1 MRGWCGA
8 GEALACLTEVSTP
21 VLLELVSSAH
31 LTPLLRRS
39 KVCGDFVAPFFLP
52 AAIRLWFIYFV
63 KMTAFVDTCVQTV
76 AGSADAVQ
84 RNARSRPRAA
94 KLLRALEGK
103 RRILITT
110 HMHPDPDALA
120 SSLALCVLLGAK
132 LKDAVVSLSVK
143 GQVGGGLNT
152 AFTRYTTMELTPWD
166 DAALAS
172 YEAIILLD
180 SQPNFAYSPLPAGVV
195 PTAVIDHHPA
205 RGRKPKC
212 AFCDIRT
219 EVGATSS
226 IVFSYFMELQ
236 TPIPPDLSATLLYA
250 IESDLAG
257 AAGTPTQLDNIA
269 LSSLTLTADTRKL
282 YQMRYV
288 DLPQSY
294 YIAYSAGLGNAMYFD
309 DVMISHIDQIDSL
322 EKPAV
327 IADFLLRFEKVQWSL
342 VTAVHGSRLVMS
354 LRTSSSKGSA
364 GETMRR
370 MVGKLGVGGG
380 HRSKAG
386 GYIPLEN
393 GSAAEIDRIR
403 KKLKGRL
410 LSILKI
416 HSDHGQRLV
425 PHAS

>member
-1 MRGWCGA
+1 
-8 GEALACLTEVSTP
+8 
-21 VLLELVSSAH
+21 
-31 LTPLLRRS
+31 
-39 KVCGDFVAPFFLP
+39 
-52 AAIRLWFIYFV
+52 
-63 KMTAFVDTCVQTV
+63 MTAFVDTCIQTV

-84 RNARSRPRAA
+84 KNARSRPRAR
-94 KLLRALEGK
+94 KLLKALEGK
-103 RRILITT
+103 RNILITT

-120 SSLALCVLLGAK
+120 SSLALCVLLTAK
-132 LKDAVVSLSVK
+132 LKDATVSLSVK
-143 GQVGGGLNT
+143 GQIGGGLNT
-152 AFTRYTTMELTPWD
+152 AFTRYTTMELTPWSD
-166 DAALAS
+166 DALAS
-172 YEAIILLD
+172 YDAIILLD
-180 SQPNFAYSPLPAGVV
+180 SQPNFAYSPLPAGIV

-212 AFCDIRT
+212 PFCDIRVD
-219 EVGATSS
+219 VGATSS

-294 YIAYSAGLGNAMYFD
+294 YNAYSAGLAHAMYFD
-309 DVMISHIDQIDSL
+309 DVMISHIGTIDSL

-342 VTAVHGSRLVMS
+342 VTAIHGERFVMS
-354 LRTSSSKGSA
+354 LRTSSSRDSA

-370 MVGKLGVGGG
+370 LVRGLGVGGG

-386 GYIPLEN
+386 GYIALQN
-393 GSAAEIDRIR
+393 GSAAEIERVR
-403 KKLKGRL
+403 KKLKTRL
-410 LSILKI
+410 LRILKA
-416 HSDHGQRLV
+416 HPDRGERLV
-425 PHAS
+425 SPIQ

>member
-1 MRGWCGA
+1 M
-8 GEALACLTEVSTP
+8 
-21 VLLELVSSAH
+21 
-31 LTPLLRRS
+31 
-39 KVCGDFVAPFFLP
+39 
-52 AAIRLWFIYFV
+52 
-63 KMTAFVDTCVQTV
+63 MTAFVDTCIQTV

-84 RNARSRPRAA
+84 KMARTRPRAR

-103 RRILITT
+103 RNILVTT

-120 SSLALCVLLGAK
+120 SSLAICVLLGEK
-132 LKDAVVSLSVK
+132 LKDATLSLSVK

-152 AFTRYTTMELTPWD
+152 AFTRYTTMQLTPWSD
-166 DAALAS
+166 ESLAE
-172 YEAIILLD
+172 YDAIILLD
-180 SQPNFAYSPLPAGVV
+180 TQPNFAYSPLPPGMV

-205 RGRKPKC
+205 RGRKPTC
-212 AFCDIRT
+212 AFCDIRKD
-219 EVGATSS
+219 VGATSS
-226 IVFSYFMELQ
+226 IVFSYFMELE

-294 YIAYSAGLGNAMYFD
+294 YTAYSAGLANAMYFD
-309 DVMISHIDQIDSL
+309 EVMISHIGEIDSL

-342 VTAVHGSRLVMS
+342 VTAVHGTRMVMS

-370 MVGKLGVGGG
+370 LVRNLGDGGG

-386 GYIPLEN
+386 GYIALQN
-393 GSAAEIDRIR
+393 GSAAEVERVR
-403 KKLKGRL
+403 KKLKTRL
-410 LSILKI
+410 LRILKTRP
-416 HSDHGQRLV
+416 DRGERLV
-425 PHAS
+425 PEA